1 LGAVILPSRKPH
13 NVRTPRTD
21 PAGAPGRRVIVQ
33 LPSAS
38 WEARLAPQPT
48 GGSRRNACSSG
59 CSSGRGPPVALN
71 RSAGTT
77 NERSPGGSTTIAN
90 AAPQSLAP
98 FLGAILLTVGAGH
111 N

>member
-21 PAGAPGRRVIVQ
+21 PAGAPGRHVIVQ
-33 LPSAS
+33 LPSDS
-38 WEARLAPQPT
+38 VEARLATHPT

-59 CSSGRGPPVALN
+59 CSS
-71 RSAGTT
+71 
-77 NERSPGGSTTIAN
+77 
-90 AAPQSLAP
+90 APQSLAP